1 MREFTPIGF
10 ASFLATLGLEME
22 HANRHALEYA
32 GQRVQREA
40 RRVLG
45 TYDYGWPS
53 LSARTLSMKG
63 ANTPGVETGELRDSI
78 QYAVGPESVGI
89 GTNNQKG
96 VWFELGTKKQ
106 PPRSFLVGALRHEIR
121 HIVDHTGRMMAATM
135 AGHRIAAAGGL
146 IAGQDVGGQGL
157 TPRQ

>member
-1 MREFTPIGF
+1 MRDMSLPVAAGF
-10 ASFLATLGLEME
+10 FATLGLHVEE
-22 HANRHALEYA
+22 ANRHALHYA

-53 LSARTLSMKG
+53 LSAMTLSRKG

-78 QYAVGPESVGI
+78 QYTVGRESVGI
-89 GTNNQKG
+89 GTNDQKG
-96 VWFELGTKKQ
+96 VWFELGTIKQ

-121 HIVDHTGRMMAATM
+121 HIVQHTGRMMAGVM
-135 AGHRIAAAGGL
+135 AGARLQGGL
-146 IAGQDVGGQGL
+146 IQGQDVGGQGIVP
-157 TPRQ
+157 TAYR